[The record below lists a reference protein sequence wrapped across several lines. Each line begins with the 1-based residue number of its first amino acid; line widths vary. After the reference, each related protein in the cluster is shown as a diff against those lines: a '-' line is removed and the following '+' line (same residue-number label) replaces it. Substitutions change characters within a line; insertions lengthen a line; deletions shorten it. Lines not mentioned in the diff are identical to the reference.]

1 MSQGSA
7 AIRLV
12 IRELWISFRLLVLL
26 VAFVGSGVL
35 VALLPAP
42 PAVVLARLGLGLALA
57 TAVAAAVAAWSLAEE
72 RVRGRIGWLVTR
84 SVPRAAIVAAW
95 FVGIAL
101 IVMPALGAAAL
112 LGWLASA
119 TPGLGAQP
127 LPFVLTMIGIGGSVL
142 AAVGLGLLIGAV
154 LPPLAAAGVAGLAA
168 AGMGIAPLLLPGL
181 RPILPIAALMS
192 APGAGS
198 AASPA
203 APLVP
208 IGVTLLACGAVLA
221 AARLVME
228 RVEL

>member
-26 VAFVGSGVL
+26 VAFVGSGAL

-42 PAVVLARLGLGLALA
+42 PAVVLSRLGLGLALA

-101 IVMPALGAAAL
+101 IVLPALAAAAV

-119 TPGLGAQP
+119 APGLAAEP
-127 LPFVLTMIGIGGSVL
+127 LPFVVTMVGIGGTAL
-142 AAVGLGLLIGAV
+142 AAVGVGLLVGAV
-154 LPPLAAAGVAGLAA
+154 LPPLAAAAVAGVVA
-168 AGMGIAPLLLPGL
+168 AGVGIAPLVVPELG
-181 RPILPIAALMS
+181 PILPIAALV
-192 APGAGS
+192 ADPGNGPV
-198 AASPA
+198 ASRM
-203 APLVP
+203 APLVAV
-208 IGVTLLACGAVLA
+208 GVPLLACGAMLA

-228 RVEL
+228 RVDL